1 MDAAESDENPQYDV
15 AASMICEPRNSMPD
29 DMVVVESVP
38 VADPAEEQ
46 QPVQRKLENSF
57 GPEESQIPQPD
68 QISKKRMVHE
78 MTKWPDH
85 EMSSVSP
92 SPNASKT

>member
-29 DMVVVESVP
+29 DMVVVELVP

-46 QPVQRKLENSF
+46 QPVQRMLENSF
-57 GPEESQIPQPD
+57 GPEESQISQPLT
-68 QISKKRMVHE
+68 SKKRMVHE
-78 MTKWPDH
+78 MTKLSDLLKR
-85 EMSSVSP
+85 SVSP
-92 SPNASKT
+92 SPNASKA